1 MLMGCLVI
9 HINDEFFVIHIN
21 DEFFGDTFWMMFF
34 VIHIDE
40 VFFIHIKDDFC
51 DVL

>member
-1 MLMGCLVI
+1 MI
-9 HINDEFFVIHIN
+9 HFD

-51 DVL
+51 NVL